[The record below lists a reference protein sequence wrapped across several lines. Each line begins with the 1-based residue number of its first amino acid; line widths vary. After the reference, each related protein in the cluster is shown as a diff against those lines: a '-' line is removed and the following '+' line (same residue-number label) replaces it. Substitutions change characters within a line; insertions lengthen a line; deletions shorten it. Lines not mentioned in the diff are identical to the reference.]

1 MENATRIHSLLL
13 HSKGLKIREIAKELE
28 LDKSYVAETMFST
41 QNISFWYQDDNGLWY
56 AKEGAVQIEEPK
68 EDCLT
73 EPLEESRRF
82 NYERYLQGTPSASLR
97 SFIYNISKYRL
108 YSNQE
113 TLELISRYKDG
124 DKKAFDL
131 LIKSQQRL
139 VVGLAYLYCKD
150 DVQLEDLIQ
159 EGNIGLIRAIERFD
173 FSQCG
178 SFINY
183 AKSYIVQSISYAMS
197 YLPYIIRIPYNQ
209 LIQHRKIC
217 RYKEL
222 YENLNGFPP
231 STNDI
236 KLDDDV
242 DNERVEF
249 LCKLPANL
257 TDMISKDDLDNYEAD
272 SSPDYGLLY
281 ESLGKEVERSIS
293 TITHKEQEVI
303 RLYFGLYGGP
313 PMSLEEIGEKFDLTR
328 ERVRQVK
335 EKAIR
340 RLRHT
345 SRSKILRSYYYV

>member
-1 MENATRIHSLLL
+1 MEEAKRIYSLLI
-13 HSKGLKIREIAKELE
+13 HSKGLRVREIAKELD
-28 LDKSYVAETMFST
+28 LDNYYVAEVLYST
-41 QNISFWYQDDNGLWY
+41 ENISYWYQDDEGLWF
-56 AKEGAVQIEEPK
+56 AKEDAIQIEETK
-68 EDCLT
+68 EDLLLT
-73 EPLEESRRF
+73 PLAEQKRF
-82 NYERYLQGTPSASLR
+82 NLDRYLQRDISDMVR
-97 SFIYNISKYRL
+97 SYLIKVSRYRL
-108 YSNQE
+108 YSNE
-113 TLELISRYKDG
+113 EIHELFRRYRNG
-124 DKKAFDL
+124 DIKAYDL
-131 LIKSQQRL
+131 IVKSQQKL
-139 VVGLAYLYCKD
+139 VVGIAFLYCKD
-150 DVQLEDLIQ
+150 GVQVEDLIQ

-197 YLPYIIRIPYNQ
+197 YLPNIIRIPYNQ

-236 KLDDDV
+236 KIDDDV